1 MSRNHCPN
9 RTVLGI
15 LNQDGTESE
24 ATESGI
30 SSVGRMSSG
39 EFELGLFRIDSGN
52 DDDVEGGR
60 SLEVD
65 GSQHDHDGAN
75 EDNDS
80 KDKWRGSLPLYNT
93 SVHVDYTEATIVAP
107 VDLEEGNILS
117 KSDSFTVYL
126 ALPLLINVNAGVKS
140 GKMFTAPY
148 QIHHTPLSKLEAF
161 RAEA

>member
-24 ATESGI
+24 ATESGS

-93 SVHVDYTEATIVAP
+93 SVDVDYTEATVVAP
-107 VDLEEGNILS
+107 VDLDEGSILRVDMGMRKILVVQVVS
-117 KSDSFTVYL
+117 LVLSHGLS
-126 ALPLLINVNAGVKS
+126 GVMRNK
-140 GKMFTAPY
+140 
-148 QIHHTPLSKLEAF
+148 
-161 RAEA
+161 